1 MKGILKLAPLFRVF
15 RGQVEASEIPL
26 ETSVRTLARAS
37 DLVITKIRWLLPS
50 QAQEAP
56 DAEDEEMGD
65 VAAEVGATYLPVME
79 PWELSKATDYMKM
92 LLGDSARKY
101 PRGAT
106 SLMSAPTTV
115 ITSID
120 PRELRDAMRLVVAK
134 SEPVRRTLVIP
145 KWNFVAHLRRV
156 WSEVKRL
163 AGKGAILRFSR
174 FLGRDKKEAIQN
186 FLAFLEL
193 IKRRRLFARQT
204 GPFGEIVF
212 GTDRESVLSIDHTD
226 YAADPP
232 DSTDYSEEE
241 GREE

>member
-1 MKGILKLAPLFRVF
+1 MKGILRLAPLFRIF

-26 ETSVRTLARAS
+26 ETSVRTLAKAS
-37 DLVITKIRWLLPS
+37 DLVVAKIRWLLPS
-50 QAQEAP
+50 QTQEAP
-56 DAEDEEMGD
+56 DMEDEGMGD
-65 VAAEVGATYLPVME
+65 VSGEVGATYVPAME
-79 PWELSKATDYMKM
+79 PGELAKATDYMKM

-120 PRELRDAMRLVVAK
+120 ARELRAAMRLVVAK
-134 SEPVRRTLVIP
+134 SEPIRRTLVIP
-145 KWNFVAHLRRV
+145 KWNFVAHLRSF
-156 WSEVKRL
+156 WSEVRRL
-163 AGKGAILRFSR
+163 AGKGALLRFSR

-212 GTDRESVLSIDHTD
+212 GTYRESVLSSDHTD
-226 YAADPP
+226 F
-232 DSTDYSEEE
+232 STDYSEEE